1 MRKLMGFLMLFLA
14 AAACRDPLLDSL
26 PRFMREQDRFAR
38 IAREGEQKDTTNPFG
53 IKRIRDSLLKPVVP
67 RQASSIYATAFH
79 FRDSVNWRKDSLGRA
94 DLLFF
99 KDGEQVLQV
108 PVSSPP
114 DPERHRIWDGHLWSD
129 STDGRETVILC
140 DGKEQFRFDGEEHLQ
155 GFLVLNGD
163 VHTLGQRPGR
173 GGFCYRINGKAVFE
187 SATGS
192 VLGSPSDAQWRGGA
206 LAVDDGAVF
215 YAYKDGRYQVMR
227 GGNHFY
233 TLSAG
238 PASTLL
244 DIRVHRQT
252 LYRVE
257 RRGTSLFWIAG
268 EKETYL
274 NLYAPYV
281 ISCQLIPYGDTLTV
295 RGRTQT
301 AGSTCLNWFFVPSSH
316 TIKQVFNGQSARGQG
331 VLLNDSWVFAD
342 VDAGGNVLQLAGDR
356 NWPSLPGGTYQLATP
371 LDLFMSEIHR
381 AAALTDAT
389 GRNHVILSDLG
400 RQSYSFNGYFTSVR
414 IE

>member
-1 MRKLMGFLMLFLA
+1 MRKLIGFLMLFLA
-14 AAACRDPLLDSL
+14 AAACRDPLLDSH

-38 IAREGEQKDTTNPFG
+38 DARKGE
-53 IKRIRDSLLKPVVP
+53 KRDRDSLLKPDVP
-67 RQASSIYATAFH
+67 HHVPSLYATAFH
-79 FRDSVNWRKDSLGRA
+79 FRDSVNWRKDSLGRV

-108 PVSSPP
+108 PVDSPP

-155 GFLVLNGD
+155 GFLLLNGD

-173 GGFCYRINGKAVFE
+173 GGFCYRINGQAVFE
-187 SATGS
+187 SASGS
-192 VLGSPSDAQWRGGA
+192 VLGSPSDPQWRGGA
-206 LAVDDGAVF
+206 LAVDEGDVF
-215 YAYKDGRYQVMR
+215 YAFKDGRYQIMQ
-227 GGNHFY
+227 GGEPFH
-233 TLSAG
+233 TLSGGSAN
-238 PASTLL
+238 TLL
-244 DIRVHRQT
+244 DIRVHRKT
-252 LYRVE
+252 PYWIE

-274 NLYAPYV
+274 NLFAPSV
-281 ISCQLIPYGDTLTV
+281 VSCQLIPYGDTLTV

-301 AGSTCLNWFFVPSSH
+301 SGPTSLNWFYIPSSH
-316 TIKQVFNGQSARGQG
+316 TIRHVFNGQSVRGQG
-331 VLLNDSWVFAD
+331 VLLNDYWVFAD
-342 VDAGGNVLQLAGDR
+342 LDADGNVLQLAGSHE
-356 NWPSLPGGTYQLATP
+356 WPPIPSGEYQLTTP
-371 LDLFMSEIHR
+371 LDLFMSETHR

-389 GRNHVILSDLG
+389 GQDHVILSDLG